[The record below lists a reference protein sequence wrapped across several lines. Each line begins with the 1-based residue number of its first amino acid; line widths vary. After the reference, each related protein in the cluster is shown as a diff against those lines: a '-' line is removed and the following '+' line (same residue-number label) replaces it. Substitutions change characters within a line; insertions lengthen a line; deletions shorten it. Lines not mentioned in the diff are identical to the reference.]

1 MKGSSLAPRTGH
13 GPGNGIGPVLPFIV
27 AVGVGIGA
35 LNCPQ
40 GFKSV
45 EVGTSDGSDA
55 EEDAAAGAAGR
66 VPAVGI

>member
-1 MKGSSLAPRTGH
+1 M
-13 GPGNGIGPVLPFIV
+13 PFIV
-27 AVGVGIGA
+27 VVVVVDTGD

-55 EEDAAAGAAGR
+55 EEDAAAGAAGK
-66 VPAVGI
+66 VPAVGIGGDCS